1 MMYAIIKNLILK
13 AQNNRLPYFTASISL
28 IHLKYEL

>member
-1 MMYAIIKNLILK
+1 MYGIIKNLIVK
-13 AQNNRLPYFTASISL
+13 TQHNRLPYVIASISL